1 MKKNTTYTTYEV
13 CPHCEAEVELNAEL
27 AVQTCP
33 NCGKRIVT
41 CSMCRAC
48 DANDG
53 KSYCAN
59 CCLCYQAEAENLEA
73 VAYQAEKKA
82 LVDSALASIR
92 ENGPFTADAES
103 APVVPLVYVGEKGD
117 EMILEVYIEE
127 AYEEGQEES
136 VAVHTLA
143 DGDDRYFDLVEFS
156 NDEIRAILRATGIV
170 RDDLGS
176 RLERLLQDVPADDLG
191 AQVIFLSADETP
203 AGEPVYATRLQDG
216 AVLVHYS
223 TSPIGDWSRAVV
235 IPSGEFENGRASE
248 ALDWFLSE

>member
-1 MKKNTTYTTYEV
+1 MKKNTTYEV

-73 VAYQAEKKA
+73 DSYQAEKKA

-92 ENGPFTADAES
+92 ENGPYEAENP
-103 APVVPLVYVGEKGD
+103 APVVTTYRFGEKVEERILDVFIGEESGQVLVNSAPDCDEEKHELTPLAHYGND
-117 EMILEVYIEE
+117 EM
-127 AYEEGQEES
+127 
-136 VAVHTLA
+136 
-143 DGDDRYFDLVEFS
+143 
-156 NDEIRAILRATGIV
+156 RAILRATGIV
-170 RDDLGS
+170 SDDLGA
-176 RLERLLQDVPADDLG
+176 RLERLLRDVPADVPG
-191 AQVIFLSADETP
+191 APVIFLSADETP

>member
-73 VAYQAEKKA
+73 DAYQAEKKA
-82 LVDSALASIR
+82 LVDSALASIKA
-92 ENGPFTADAES
+92 NGPFLADYYET
-103 APVVPLVYVGEKGD
+103 APVVTLVYVGEKNS
-117 EMILEVYIEE
+117 EMILEVYAEE
-127 AYEEGQEES
+127 DAES

-143 DGDDRYFDLVEFS
+143 DGDDRYFDLAEFS
-156 NDEIRAILRATGIV
+156 NDEIRAILRATGINV
-170 RDDLGS
+170 EL
-176 RLERLLQDVPADDLG
+176 
-191 AQVIFLSADETP
+191 
-203 AGEPVYATRLQDG
+203 
-216 AVLVHYS
+216 
-223 TSPIGDWSRAVV
+223 
-235 IPSGEFENGRASE
+235 
-248 ALDWFLSE
+248 